1 MAGARPVRTRP
12 GLLAL
17 FALAVFPPAVCANGP
32 RVAVPHMIDLPAG
45 SFTMGAPDSADAQQ
59 GKPQHLVT
67 LAAFRLADT
76 PVTFA
81 QYDAFALATGRD
93 LPQDDG
99 LGRGTMPV
107 INVTRADMLAY
118 IAWLNA
124 QGGGGYRLP
133 SEAEW
138 EYAARAG
145 TTTAFYWGEEPDS
158 DFANVRGMAGR
169 DQWLFTSP
177 VASFPANPWGLY
189 DMAGNVWEMTADCRT
204 ADYAGA
210 SADGAPQV
218 TDPCA
223 SHMVRGGDYS
233 SSRRGQRP
241 TARAAVGDTFRSGSL
256 GFRVAQDVPR

>member
-1 MAGARPVRTRP
+1 MKRGVLITAI
-12 GLLAL
+12 LAL
-17 FALAVFPPAVCANGP
+17 GACGNGQE
-32 RVAVPHMIDLPAG
+32 VPLPAMVAIPAG
-45 SFTMGAPDSADAQQ
+45 TFVMGAPDDADAQQ
-59 GKPQHLVT
+59 GKPQHQVT
-67 LAAFRLADT
+67 LGAFRLAQT

-81 QYDAFALATGRD
+81 QYDAFAAATGHP

-107 INVTRADMLAY
+107 INLTRADMLAY
-118 IAWLNA
+118 IAWLNRVDA
-124 QGGGGYRLP
+124 SGGYRLP

-145 TTTAFYWGEEPDS
+145 TTSSFYWGEDPSS
-158 DFANVRGMAGR
+158 DHANIRDMAGR
-169 DQWLFTSP
+169 DQWQFTSP

-204 ADYAGA
+204 PGYANA
-210 SADGAPQV
+210 LPDGSPQV
-218 TDPCA
+218 TDECT

-241 TARAAVGDTFRSGSL
+241 TARAAAGDTFRSGSL
-256 GFRVAQDVPR
+256 GVRVAQSPPRD